1 MAFIARIRYSEVFQC
16 KDVEF
21 PGTDPSTST
30 HCVGGIVDGDAGK
43 PTNGDDR
50 KLLSSNESITISDDN
65 TSKTV
70 ASQCAIGRMG
80 PLCNKCG
87 PFGEY
92 IEMQHPEREGRTY
105 CASCEELT
113 GQGYDYEALTTSLGM
128 FLLVAFYGF
137 NVFNLTRSGML
148 FQMLDADD
156 SGSVEVDEY
165 LEAVREY
172 AGYTKDQISDK
183 ELHVIFKAFDVDGDG
198 EVREK
203 FSWHCGHTLERIRN
217 PRGAEKSLALDV
229 HKIVED
235 INKKEKDLRKI
246 KAPGYMYALWEI

>member
-1 MAFIARIRYSEVFQC
+1 MFEQARRHFGEEKGALRHRFSHEAFQNIVVKRLPI
-16 KDVEF
+16 
-21 PGTDPSTST
+21 
-30 HCVGGIVDGDAGK
+30 GG
-43 PTNGDDR
+43 PTRQPVSILTVRHGDDR

-105 CASCEELT
+105 CASCEELE

-128 FLLVAFYGF
+128 FLLVAFHGINLF
-137 NVFNLTRSGML
+137 MLTRGGML

-156 SGSVEVDEY
+156 SGSVEIDEY
-165 LEAVREY
+165 LGAVREY
-172 AGYTKDQISDK
+172 AGYTKDQISYY
-183 ELHVIFKAFDVDGDG
+183 
-198 EVREK
+198 
-203 FSWHCGHTLERIRN
+203 HT
-217 PRGAEKSLALDV
+217 
-229 HKIVED
+229 
-235 INKKEKDLRKI
+235 KK
-246 KAPGYMYALWEI
+246 